1 MTDVNTSSVAKRR
14 YRSPLREAQAAATRS
29 RIMDAALDEFVAG
42 GYPGTSVAAIAR
54 AAGVSPETIYGTFG
68 TKRGIIDALLARVD
82 AEGRP
87 QQAAALS
94 EQRGGGPRVELDVLA
109 EVASDFWARHGRL
122 VRLLRQGV
130 GDPEIGQ
137 EWLARQEARR
147 GLLRGLVGRWPGGT
161 LRKGL
166 DPDQAADVAWSLTS
180 DQLYEL
186 LVGVRGWSPEAYVA
200 WVRQALRRELLA
212 RG

>member
-1 MTDVNTSSVAKRR
+1 MADVNTSSVAKRR
-14 YRSPLREAQAAATRS
+14 YRSPLREAQAAATRA
-29 RIMDAALDEFVAG
+29 RILHAALDEFVAG

-54 AAGVSPETIYGTFG
+54 AAGVSAETIYATFG
-68 TKRGIIDALLARVD
+68 TKRGIIDALLAEVD

-87 QQAAALS
+87 QRAAALS
-94 EQRGGGPRVELDVLA
+94 EERGGGPRVELEVLA
-109 EVASDFWARHGRL
+109 EVASDFWAAHGSL

-137 EWLARQEARR
+137 EWLRRQAARR
-147 GLLRGLVGRWPGGT
+147 ELLSGLISRWPAGT

-166 DPDQAADVAWSLTS
+166 DTAEAADVAWSLTS
-180 DQLYEL
+180 DELYEL
-186 LVGVRGWSPEAYVA
+186 LVNLRGWTLERYVD
-200 WVRQALRRELLA
+200 WVKATLRRELLA

>member
-1 MTDVNTSSVAKRR
+1 MADVNTSSVARRR
-14 YRSPLREAQAAATRS
+14 YRSPLREAQAAATRA
-29 RIMDAALDEFVAG
+29 RILDAALEEFVAR

-54 AAGVSPETIYGTFG
+54 TAGVSPETIYATFG
-68 TKRGIIDALLARVD
+68 TKRGIIDALLAEVD

-87 QQAAALS
+87 QRAAALS
-94 EQRGGGPRVELDVLA
+94 AQRGGGPRVELEVLA
-109 EVASDFWARHGRL
+109 EVASDFWAAHGSL

-137 EWLARQEARR
+137 EWLRRQSARR
-147 GLLRGLVGRWPGGT
+147 ELLHGLVATWPAGT

-166 DPDQAADVAWSLTS
+166 DVAEASDVAWALTS
-180 DQLYEL
+180 DELYEL
-186 LVGVRGWSPEAYVA
+186 LVNVRGWSFERYVE
-200 WVRQALRRELLA
+200 WMKQALRRELLA